1 MGSIPGKGAMIQ
13 HASRPKNQNIE
24 QKEEPSPGDLPTGA
38 LSLSEA
44 AGQHLEARTEAG
56 VRG

>member
-1 MGSIPGKGAMIQ
+1 MIQ